1 MKTAVWVM
9 VYFAICF
16 LMFTGWM
23 FGFAQYTPFNGQE
36 KVFSLTYLLNLFFLH
51 IVMEPYYH
59 FFKIETYSN
68 ALMSLADDSGQMIRF
83 HQTVPVLWIYSL
95 SALLTF
101 VVYIIS
107 AKWFTHNRVK
117 GKYLTK

>member
-1 MKTAVWVM
+1 MKTAVWVV

-16 LMFTGWM
+16 MMFTGWM

-36 KVFSLTYLLNLFFLH
+36 QVFSLTYLLNLFFLH
-51 IVMEPYYH
+51 VVMEPYYQ
-59 FFKIETYSN
+59 FFQIETYSN
-68 ALMSLADDSGQMIRF
+68 ALMSPAGDSGQMIRF
-83 HQTVPVLWIYSL
+83 HQTVPALWIYSL

-107 AKWFTHNRVK
+107 AERFSHNRVK
-117 GKYLTK
+117 GKSLSK